1 MNAASAVVF
10 VHFIPQ
16 HSFTLFPNVGCDGW
30 KHASPLETRALSIPC
45 FVTIRTLENL
55 VFANAKCVEA
65 SQNTMSGSTSDLA
78 TSRDELRDTYTRRFS
93 GQEQRR
99 RQIWEILNRHFFD
112 KWIKPEDSVLDLGAG
127 YCEFINSVHAQR
139 KFALDLNPNTALQ
152 ASSDVQVI
160 SQDITRRWA
169 LDNASVDVVFTSN
182 FLEHLPA
189 KKDLTHCLQEASRIL
204 RPGGLFIALGPNIR
218 FAFREYWDFFDH
230 YLPLSDRSLV
240 GLSLA
245 DQNGRQHPA
254 PLARRERAERVVVR
268 REHHAAPARLELERR
283 IAVRALL
290 GDGRIVSREHHR
302 GLGSGDLVVGMRP
315 RYNAG

>member
-1 MNAASAVVF
+1 
-10 VHFIPQ
+10 
-16 HSFTLFPNVGCDGW
+16 
-30 KHASPLETRALSIPC
+30 
-45 FVTIRTLENL
+45 
-55 VFANAKCVEA
+55 
-65 SQNTMSGSTSDLA
+65 MSGSTSDLA

-240 GLSLA
+240 EALEINGFRGQVVIPKFLPYTMKGKMPTHPALVRVYLSIPLA
-245 DQNGRQHPA
+245 WRFLGRQF
-254 PLARRERAERVVVR
+254 
-268 REHHAAPARLELERR
+268 
-283 IAVRALL
+283 
-290 GDGRIVSREHHR
+290 
-302 GLGSGDLVVGMRP
+302 LVVASRT
-315 RYNAG
+315 